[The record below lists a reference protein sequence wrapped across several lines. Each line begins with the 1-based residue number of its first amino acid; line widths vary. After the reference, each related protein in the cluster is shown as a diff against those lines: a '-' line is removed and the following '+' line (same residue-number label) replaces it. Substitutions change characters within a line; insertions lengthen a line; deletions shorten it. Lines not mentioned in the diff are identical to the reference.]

1 MSFFGQVKDLVE
13 NADLDKV
20 EKESLRMV
28 SVGRVEL
35 WKGLGLDKHDAD
47 EVVSVLGV
55 GVQETNSVA
64 DLILYMHGANL
75 NSRQELFGF
84 LSIGSWL
91 NEQYKKP
98 SFRDW
103 MKPETWKKLHDQVQK
118 KNDGDE
124 TE

>member
-1 MSFFGQVKDLVE
+1 MSFFEQVKTLLD

-20 EKESLRMV
+20 EKESLELV
-28 SVGRVEL
+28 SLGRVEL
-35 WKGLGLDKHDAD
+35 WKGLGLDRHDAE

-55 GVQETNSVA
+55 GIQETESVA

-98 SFRDW
+98 TFKDW
-103 MKPETWKKLHDQVQK
+103 MKPETWKKLHDQIKK
-118 KNDGDE
+118 KNDEDDE
-124 TE
+124 